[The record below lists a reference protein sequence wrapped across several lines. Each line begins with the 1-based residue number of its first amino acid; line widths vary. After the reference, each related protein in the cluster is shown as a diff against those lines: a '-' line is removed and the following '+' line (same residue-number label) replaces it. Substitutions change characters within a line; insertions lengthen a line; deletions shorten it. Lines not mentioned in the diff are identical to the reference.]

1 MHVQALPQGRV
12 FSSAGAGW
20 RSAVV
25 GTSMAHAY
33 AVAAV
38 WLALA
43 ILSAVL
49 ASYLRISLA
58 LVEICVGMV
67 AALVADEWFGYDA
80 LGANFEWL
88 RFIASVGA
96 VLLTFLAGAELD
108 PSAMKAKLKEVIV
121 VGLFGFVA
129 PFLGCTALARFV
141 LGWGSSASWLAG
153 IALSTTSMA
162 VVYAVMLE
170 TGFNKTEFGK
180 GILGACFV
188 NDLGTVIALGLVF
201 APFTYRTAV
210 FVAVS
215 AVLLAL
221 LPPITSRL
229 IASYGN
235 RTAAIRTKWIL
246 LVLLGLGAL
255 ALWAGSEAVLPA
267 YIAGMLLAKTIGR
280 DHFYIRRLRT
290 LTIGFLTPFYFL
302 RAGSLVSLPALASAP
317 LVFLVLFAGKSA
329 SKLFGLFPVVGL
341 FREDGRERWY
351 YTLMMST
358 GLTFGTISALYGLTH
373 GIVSQDQYSFLVAT
387 VIASAVIP
395 TMIANAV
402 FLPRHLLPGTP
413 LPNEGIPQLEA
424 APADRERHVASADR
438 LATGS

>member
-1 MHVQALPQGRV
+1 MEQSYGIAAL
-12 FSSAGAGW
+12 
-20 RSAVV
+20 
-25 GTSMAHAY
+25 
-33 AVAAV
+33 

-43 ILSAVL
+43 VLSTVV
-49 ASYLRISLA
+49 ASHLRISMA
-58 LVEICVGMV
+58 LVEICVGMA
-67 AALVADEWFGYDA
+67 AALVADTWLDPGA
-80 LGANFEWL
+80 LGANLDWL

-108 PSAMKAKLKEVIV
+108 PAAMKAKLREVVV

-129 PFLGCTALARFV
+129 PFLGCAVIARFV

-170 TGFNKTEFGK
+170 SGFNKTEFGK

-210 FVAVS
+210 FVGASV
-215 AVLLAL
+215 VLLGL
-221 LPPITSRL
+221 LPPITSWL
-229 IASYGN
+229 IARYGN

-246 LVLLGLGAL
+246 LVLLALGAV

-267 YIAGMLLAKTIGR
+267 YIAGMLLAKTVGR

-317 LVFLVLFAGKSA
+317 LVFLALFAAKSA
-329 SKLFGLFPVVGL
+329 SKVFGLFPVVGM

-373 GIVSQDQYSFLVAT
+373 GIVTQDQYSFLVAT

-402 FLPRHLLPGTP
+402 FLPHHLLPRAP
-413 LPNEGIPQLEA
+413 LADEEIQPLEA
-424 APADRERHVASADR
+424 ASAGLAADYSNGLADE
-438 LATGS
+438 

>member
-1 MHVQALPQGRV
+1 MEQAYV
-12 FSSAGAGW
+12 
-20 RSAVV
+20 
-25 GTSMAHAY
+25 
-33 AVAAV
+33 VAAV

-43 ILSAVL
+43 VISTVV
-49 ASYLRISLA
+49 ASHLRISMALA
-58 LVEICVGMV
+58 EICVGML
-67 AALVADEWFGYDA
+67 AALAADRWIGPDA
-80 LGANFEWL
+80 LGANLDWL

-108 PSAMKAKLKEVIV
+108 PAAMRSKLKEVV
-121 VGLFGFVA
+121 AVGLFGFVA
-129 PFLGCTALARFV
+129 PFLGCTAIARFV
-141 LGWGSSASWLAG
+141 LGWDSSASWLAG
-153 IALSTTSMA
+153 IALSTTSVA

-170 TGFNKTEFGK
+170 FGFNKTEFGK

-210 FVAVS
+210 FIGAS
-215 AVLLAL
+215 ALLLGL

-229 IASYGN
+229 IVWYGN

-246 LVLLGLGAL
+246 LVLLALGAL

-267 YIAGMLLAKTIGR
+267 YISGMLLAKTVGR

-317 LVFLVLFAGKSA
+317 LVFLALFAGKSA
-329 SKLFGLFPVVGL
+329 SKILGLVPVVGM
-341 FREDGRERWY
+341 FREHGKEKWY

-373 GIVSQDQYSFLVAT
+373 GIVTQDQYSFLVAT

-395 TMIANAV
+395 TMIA
-402 FLPRHLLPGTP
+402 LSLIH
-413 LPNEGIPQLEA
+413 I
-424 APADRERHVASADR
+424 
-438 LATGS
+438 

>member
-1 MHVQALPQGRV
+1 
-12 FSSAGAGW
+12 
-20 RSAVV
+20 
-25 GTSMAHAY
+25 MADVY
-33 AVAAV
+33 AIAAV

-43 ILSAVL
+43 VFSAVV
-49 ASYLRISLA
+49 ASHLRISIA

-67 AALVADEWFGYDA
+67 AALAAESWFHPGA
-80 LGANFEWL
+80 LGADLDWL

-108 PSAMKAKLKEVIV
+108 PAAMRAKLTEVLA
-121 VGLFGFVA
+121 VGLLGFIA
-129 PFLGCTALARFV
+129 PFLGCAAVARFV
-141 LGWGSSASWLAG
+141 LGWGGPASWLAG

-170 TGFNKTEFGK
+170 TGFNRTEFGK

-210 FVAVS
+210 FA
-215 AVLLAL
+215 AACLVLIGL
-221 LPPITSRL
+221 LPAITARL
-229 IASYGN
+229 IGRYGN

-246 LVLLGLGAL
+246 LVLCGLGAL

-267 YIAGMLLAKTIGR
+267 YLAGMVLAKTVGR
-280 DHFYIRRLRT
+280 DHVYMRRLRT

-317 LVFLVLFAGKSA
+317 LVFLTLFAGKSA
-329 SKLFGLFPVVGL
+329 TKIFGLFPVIGR
-341 FREDGRERWY
+341 FREDGKERWY

-358 GLTFGTISALYGLTH
+358 GLTFGTISALFGLTH
-373 GIVSQDQYSFLVAT
+373 KIVTPQQYSFLVAT

-395 TMIANAV
+395 TMIANAL
-402 FLPRHLLPGTP
+402 FLPRHLLPRVP
-413 LPNEGIPQLEA
+413 LAEGEIRQLETVA
-424 APADRERHVASADR
+424 AGVETASYSGLGEA
-438 LATGS
+438 